1 VLSPLFLTQDEM
13 GRRTAFRNSCPF
25 IISCLTLTLLVVAP
39 VRSQQMQSLQQFET
53 EKREIEE
60 FVERQLKQKFAA
72 DLAAIENLSNPFK
85 IGERITISMRRG
97 SQRQTFSGTFGGLVG
112 NKYAKLDSRH
122 ILLQDLDRE
131 DRDRLYWNNDQD
143 RLDKLIKERVTEL
156 EARMAKQR
164 HNLLHEANME
174 HHYNRDFFKE
184 NVIVGNKIGKRR
196 VFGDYTRIIVQTED
210 GADSKLVVKTLSKEI
225 DYVILIDG
233 IAVAAIVNTGDLKRQ
248 RTAFSV
254 RRNDM
259 DKNFA
264 DRITE
269 AISVICHHPKIGSWS
284 LKANPQVRRKARTV
298 QRKSG
303 PKRVIRLQVQF
314 GIGMS
319 AKPSELARVQMTRR
333 DNFAEHV
340 DNAVAYMKPAA
351 ATTAGAVESPIES
364 IDSEEVDYG
373 DISLTDTGVYAP
385 GGERGS
391 STSPADGVVSTDA
404 DEESETLDFVTI
416 GNLLEPAKYSW
427 RDPANIVSR
436 NPVRTNSI
444 LYNLGMDHPKAM
456 RRLGPTTVVR
466 LSDWLDVTK
475 SEAVGNLEALARAE
489 YRVAVTQEDDRYA
502 CYLQY
507 RGTLTNFKVFG
518 ETLTF
523 ELSFGTD
530 DGPSTFLNSL
540 DVEGNWGG
548 KVYIA
553 NEVAAEELSKP
564 LQNVTVKI
572 VHSRV
577 R

>member
-1 VLSPLFLTQDEM
+1 M
-13 GRRTAFRNSCPF
+13 GRRTAFRNSRPF
-25 IISCLTLTLLVVAP
+25 VISCLALTLLVVAP
-39 VRSQQMQSLQQFET
+39 IRSQKMPSLQQFET

-60 FVERQLKQKFAA
+60 LVERRLKQKFAP
-72 DLAAIENLSNPFK
+72 DLGAIENLSNPFK
-85 IGERITISMRRG
+85 IGEHITISMRRG
-97 SQRQTFSGTFGGLVG
+97 SQRQTFSGIFGGLVG
-112 NKYAKLDSRH
+112 NKYAKLDSLQL
-122 ILLQDLDRE
+122 LLQDLDPA
-131 DRDRLYWNNDQD
+131 DRDRLYWNNDQN

-156 EARMAKQR
+156 EARMAKYR
-164 HNLLHEANME
+164 NKLLHQANIE
-174 HHYNRDFFKE
+174 NHYNSAFFKE
-184 NVIVGNKIGKRR
+184 NVIIGNKIGKRR
-196 VFGDYTRIIVQTED
+196 VFGDHTRVIVQTED
-210 GADSKLVVKTLSKEI
+210 GTDSKLVVKTLSTEI

-248 RTAFSV
+248 RSSF
-254 RRNDM
+254 RIHRNDVAE
-259 DKNFA
+259 DFA

-284 LKANPQVRRKARTV
+284 LKVNPQVRRKARTV

-303 PKRVIRLQVQF
+303 PKRVVRVQVKF
-314 GIGMS
+314 GIAMS
-319 AKPSELARVQMTRR
+319 AEPSVLARVQMTRR

-351 ATTAGAVESPIES
+351 ATTAIAVESQTES

-373 DISLTDTGVYAP
+373 DISLTDTEVYAP
-385 GGERGS
+385 GGDPGNGP
-391 STSPADGVVSTDA
+391 SPEYGMVSTD
-404 DEESETLDFVTI
+404 DDESETLDFVTI
-416 GNLLEPAKYSW
+416 RNLLEPVKYSW
-427 RDPANIVSR
+427 HNPANIVSR
-436 NPVRTNSI
+436 NQVRANSI

-456 RRLGPTTVVR
+456 RRLGPTTVVL

-475 SEAVGNLEALARAE
+475 SEAAGNLEALARAE
-489 YRVAVTQEDDRYA
+489 YRVAVTREDDRYA

-523 ELSFGTD
+523 ELSFSTD
-530 DGPSTFLNSL
+530 DRPSTFRNSL

-553 NEVAAEELSKP
+553 NQVAAEALSKP
-564 LQNVTVKI
+564 LQNITVKI
-572 VHSRV
+572 VDSRV

>member
-1 VLSPLFLTQDEM
+1 M

-25 IISCLTLTLLVVAP
+25 TISCLTLTLLVVAP
-39 VRSQQMQSLQQFET
+39 TRSQQMRSLQQFEI
-53 EKREIEE
+53 EKREIKEL
-60 FVERQLKQKFAA
+60 VERRIREKFADDFA
-72 DLAAIENLSNPFK
+72 TVDSLSNPFK
-85 IGERITISMRRG
+85 IGEHITISVRRG
-97 SQRQTFSGTFGGLVG
+97 SQRQTFTGIFDGLVG
-112 NKYAKLDSRH
+112 DKYVKLDSRR
-122 ILLQDLDRE
+122 ILLDDLDPA
-131 DRDRLYWNNDQD
+131 DRDRLYWNNDQE
-143 RLDKLIKERVTEL
+143 RLDKLINKRVAEL
-156 EARMAKQR
+156 QARMAKHR
-164 HNLLHEANME
+164 HNFLLEVNTKR
-174 HHYNRDFFKE
+174 HYNAAFFKE
-184 NVIVGNKIGKRR
+184 NVIVGNKIVKRR
-196 VFGDYTRIIVQTED
+196 VFGDHTRIVVQIED
-210 GADSKLVVKTLSKEI
+210 GADAKLVVKTLSKEI

-233 IAVAAIVNTGDLKRQ
+233 IAVAAIVNTGDLKMQ
-248 RTAFSV
+248 LTSFSV
-254 RRNDM
+254 HRD
-259 DKNFA
+259 DVAEDFA
-264 DRITE
+264 DRMAE
-269 AISVICHHPKIGSWS
+269 AVSVICHHPKIGSWS

-298 QRKSG
+298 QRKNR
-303 PKRVIRLQVQF
+303 PTRVIRLQAQF

-351 ATTAGAVESPIES
+351 ATTAVVVESPLEPV
-364 IDSEEVDYG
+364 DSDEVDYG
-373 DISLTDTGVYAP
+373 AISLTDTGVYDL
-385 GGERGS
+385 GGERGNGA
-391 STSPADGVVSTDA
+391 SPEYGVVSTDA
-404 DEESETLDFVTI
+404 DDDESETLDFATI
-416 GNLLEPAKYSW
+416 RNLLEPAKYSW
-427 RDPANIVSR
+427 HDPANIVSR
-436 NPVRTNSI
+436 NPVRANSI

-456 RRLGPTTVVR
+456 RRLGPMTVVH

-530 DGPSTFLNSL
+530 DRPSTFRNSL
-540 DVEGNWGG
+540 DVAGNWGG

-572 VHSRV
+572 VDSRV

>member
-1 VLSPLFLTQDEM
+1 M
-13 GRRTAFRNSCPF
+13 
-25 IISCLTLTLLVVAP
+25 LLVVAP

-53 EKREIEE
+53 EKREIEKI
-60 FVERQLKQKFAA
+60 VERRLRQKFAD
-72 DLAAIENLSNPFK
+72 DLADVENLSNPFK
-85 IGERITISMRRG
+85 IGEHITISMRRG
-97 SQRQTFSGTFGGLVG
+97 SQRQTFSGIFSGLVG

-122 ILLQDLDRE
+122 ILLRDLDPA

-156 EARMAKQR
+156 EARMAKHR
-164 HNLLHEANME
+164 HKLLLEENIE
-174 HHYNRDFFKE
+174 HNYNSDFFKE

-196 VFGDYTRIIVQTED
+196 MFGDHTRVIVQTED

-248 RTAFSV
+248 RTSFSV
-254 RRNDM
+254 RRNDVAK
-259 DKNFA
+259 DFA
-264 DRITE
+264 DHITE
-269 AISVICHHPKIGSWS
+269 AVSVICHHPKIGSWS

-298 QRKSG
+298 QRKGG
-303 PKRVIRLQVQF
+303 PKRVIRLQAQF

-340 DNAVAYMKPAA
+340 DNAMAYMNPAA
-351 ATTAGAVESPIES
+351 ATTAVAVESPIES

-373 DISLTDTGVYAP
+373 DISLTDTGVYDL
-385 GGERGS
+385 GSGRGND
-391 STSPADGVVSTDA
+391 TSPEYGVVSTDA
-404 DEESETLDFVTI
+404 DDDESETLDFLTI
-416 GNLLEPAKYSW
+416 RNLLKPAKYSW
-427 RDPANIVSR
+427 HDPANIVSR
-436 NPVRTNSI
+436 KPVRANSI

-475 SEAVGNLEALARAE
+475 SEAAGNLEALARAE
-489 YRVAVTQEDDRYA
+489 YRVVVTQEDDRYA

-530 DGPSTFLNSL
+530 DRPSTFRNSL

-572 VHSRV
+572 VDSRV